1 MTERLISMTDDIR
14 IDAAAKP
21 AAAPVAAL
29 KRQPRRK
36 GVIIAREKS
45 WKRSTIWIVQVAIFV
60 ALVGGWEL
68 GARLGLIDP
77 FFWSSPSRI
86 FDAFVIVIG
95 EGTLYQDTWFTF
107 KATIIGFVL
116 GSALGAAIGLSLWWS
131 INAAAVVQPYIVVFN
146 AVPKIALGP
155 LIILIFGIGIGS
167 KIALAIAFTSVITAV
182 AAYAGVRAVDDDLV
196 KLTLSLGGRRRDVFF
211 KIVVPSAMPWITS
224 SLHINIGLALAG
236 AIAGEFISSQYGLG
250 KIIMYAGSTY
260 DMALIWVGIIILAL
274 LAIVLYAAVNWLEHL
289 FTRGQGTK
297 TI

>member
-1 MTERLISMTDDIR
+1 MTDNVLSDM
-14 IDAAAKP
+14 P
-21 AAAPVAAL
+21 AAAQATSSPAAHL
-29 KRQPRRK
+29 KRPLRRK
-36 GVIIAREKS
+36 GVVIAHEKS
-45 WKRSTIWIVQVAIFV
+45 WKRSSIWTLQVGIFV
-60 ALVGGWEL
+60 ALIGGWEL
-68 GARLGLIDP
+68 ATRLGLIDP

-86 FDAFVIVIG
+86 YNAFIIVIG
-95 EGTLYQDTWFTF
+95 EGTLFQDTWFTF
-107 KATIIGFVL
+107 KATIIGFLL
-116 GSALGAAIGLSLWWS
+116 GSAIGAAIGLSLWWS

-155 LIILIFGIGIGS
+155 LIILIFGIGISS
-167 KIALAIAFTSVITAV
+167 KIALAVAFTAVITAL

-196 KLTLSLGGRRRDVFF
+196 KLTLSLGGRRRDVFL

-274 LAIVLYAAVNWLEHL
+274 LAIVLYGAVNWLEHK
-289 FTRGQGTK
+289 FTRGQNVK